1 MDESAHGN
9 TGTVYG
15 AGTTC
20 TNDSMAGTG
29 SFYFDNSGQGNYVDV
44 GYGSI
49 LQLTGPYTLAAWIKP
64 EVPGSAGAP
73 GIIGKAHDSAS
84 EYGLMW
90 APGGAVAFISSGSD
104 SLSYMWT
111 TNGVAPAGEWRHVVG
126 VLEGSGADQAKIYV
140 NGELILQGTMRL
152 PWAGEDALYIGRWHT
167 DYYYKGNIDDPRIYD
182 CALTATQVQQLYSN
196 TLSYATSNGIVFR
209 VDDTNAV
216 LTGGLTVQSSLS
228 AASFSG
234 DGAGLTGI
242 GSSGISSG
250 AISSA
255 KLADG
260 AVTTNKLAEEVWTAN
275 DARYVNSTGDTV
287 AGTVTLQSGLIVNVT
302 ATIVRLEKQGDIGMG
317 SYINGP

>member
-1 MDESAHGN
+1 
-9 TGTVYG
+9 
-15 AGTTC
+15 
-20 TNDSMAGTG
+20 
-29 SFYFDNSGQGNYVDV
+29 
-44 GYGSI
+44 
-49 LQLTGPYTLAAWIKP
+49 
-64 EVPGSAGAP
+64 
-73 GIIGKAHDSAS
+73 
-84 EYGLMW
+84 
-90 APGGAVAFISSGSD
+90 
-104 SLSYMWT
+104 MWT
-111 TNGVAPAGEWRHVVG
+111 TNGVAPVGEWRHVVG
-126 VLEGSGADQAKIYV
+126 VLEGSGTDQAKIYV
-140 NGELILQGTMRL
+140 NGELILHGTMRL

-196 TLSYATSNGIVFR
+196 TLSYATANGIVFR

-234 DGAGLTGI
+234 DGSGLTGI

-255 KLADG
+255 QLADG
-260 AVTTNKLAEEVWTAN
+260 AVTTNKLAENVWTAN

-287 AGTVTLQSGLIVNVT
+287 VGTVTLQSGLIVNGT